1 MRLWTY
7 WPSLTSLFAG
17 RQPSYL
23 SAGMS
28 ILKLRDFHCSS
39 VGRKGLD
46 FAVDQQFYIYY
57 ILVPEALKVR
67 EAISSDQYFCSFS
80 FYHLDINCHYF
91 KVNNL
96 NLSENVKSVVH
107 TIIYMYNSIP
117 WHTYHYIGDTSGPS
131 TTCKFEIMQSDLNSI
146 SMRQSLKVWVSPYL

>member
-1 MRLWTY
+1 
-7 WPSLTSLFAG
+7 
-17 RQPSYL
+17 
-23 SAGMS
+23 MS

-107 TIIYMYNSIP
+107 TIIYMYI
-117 WHTYHYIGDTSGPS
+117 YIVYLDTLIIISGTHLAPVPPVN
-131 TTCKFEIMQSDLNSI
+131 L
-146 SMRQSLKVWVSPYL
+146 